1 MDRFVDAKKLV
12 ERERIIDGNND
23 KRVMRSNYEPFIL
36 GGGSTDHY
44 RSVVQSSRLHNS
56 LFN

>member
-36 GGGSTDHY
+36 GGA
-44 RSVVQSSRLHNS
+44 QPIIIEA
-56 LFN
+56 